1 MNVMFLELETGLDE
15 EQSKQHE
22 YSSQVLMLP
31 LTAAPISLPQL
42 TPTTK
47 WEIQLMEEEAF
58 DSWIETNRLVCG
70 FKAKNGRLLH
80 YSFTWKYS
88 GDWQFFKRSE
98 FWVVWKF
105 ALWGERSNLEYIWNH
120 GPFYMTWLLIR
131 ILKRVIKRLGM
142 RKSGRYR
149 CTDLWVWS

>member
-58 DSWIETNRLVCG
+58 DS
-70 FKAKNGRLLH
+70 
-80 YSFTWKYS
+80 
-88 GDWQFFKRSE
+88 
-98 FWVVWKF
+98 
-105 ALWGERSNLEYIWNH
+105 
-120 GPFYMTWLLIR
+120 
-131 ILKRVIKRLGM
+131 
-142 RKSGRYR
+142 
-149 CTDLWVWS
+149 